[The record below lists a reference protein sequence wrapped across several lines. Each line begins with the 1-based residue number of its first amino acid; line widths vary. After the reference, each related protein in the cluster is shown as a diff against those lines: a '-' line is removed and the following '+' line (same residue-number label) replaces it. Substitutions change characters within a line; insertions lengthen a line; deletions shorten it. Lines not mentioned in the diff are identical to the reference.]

1 MLAYKDRSDAEA
13 ERAFRELIAQAQ
25 PRRRDPMDG
34 RQRKIRGMDEHEA
47 LIRSL
52 RDAIMKAIEIGEGEL
67 VEDLNEMLGEARR
80 AYREYLKTGS
90 SERAEQ
96 LRRRLEL
103 EIEAD
108 ERLSELHDR
117 KDL

>member
-1 MLAYKDRSDAEA
+1 MNR
-13 ERAFRELIAQAQ
+13 
-25 PRRRDPMDG
+25 

-52 RDAIMKAIEIGEGEL
+52 RDAITKAIEIGEAEL
-67 VEDLNEMLGEARR
+67 VEDLSEMLGEARR